1 VLSDFKP
8 KTPKMNAIVLLMA
21 VVLMWIAVIVGLYQR
36 IFKMPKWFEDPPA
49 SFERIRRQ
57 SKGAKKFWIPLS
69 LLFIISLLVSLIL
82 NWQYTIVR
90 SYLFASLACFGLT
103 GALSGMYFVK
113 EVLAFSNMPV
123 TAPKTPDLINRTR
136 FWLRWTTVR
145 DILQLLAAIFVTLA
159 DTHL

>member
-1 VLSDFKP
+1 
-8 KTPKMNAIVLLMA
+8 MNATVLLMA
-21 VVLMWIAVIVGLYQR
+21 VIAMWIAVVAGAYQR

-57 SKGAKKFWIPLS
+57 SKGAKMFWIPLS
-69 LLFIISLLVSLIL
+69 LIFIISLLSSLIL
-82 NWQYTIVR
+82 NWQYAIVR

-123 TAPKTPDLINRTR
+123 NAPKTPELINRTR

-145 DILQLLAAIFVTLA
+145 DILQMLAALFTTLA
-159 DTHL
+159 YTHL